1 MERLSHHAAAAHF
14 NMCNGAEIVF
24 SLAYTV
30 ALWYNVFTILRKAR
44 WLDVVCSL
52 KLGQSECV
60 LIDGWMGYIV
70 VPFLRM
76 DSLGRVV
83 CRRLCAAC
91 RFDARLLEELQN

>member
-1 MERLSHHAAAAHF
+1 MLRQLILTCA
-14 NMCNGAEIVF
+14 M
-24 SLAYTV
+24 
-30 ALWYNVFTILRKAR
+30 ALKLFFHLHIQWLYVFTILRKAR

-76 DSLGRVV
+76 DSLG
-83 CRRLCAAC
+83 
-91 RFDARLLEELQN
+91 

>member
-1 MERLSHHAAAAHF
+1 MLRQLILTCAMALKLFFHLH
-14 NMCNGAEIVF
+14 IQW
-24 SLAYTV
+24 
-30 ALWYNVFTILRKAR
+30 LWYNVFTILRKAR

-60 LIDGWMGYIV
+60 LIDGWRGYIV

>member
-1 MERLSHHAAAAHF
+1 MERLSRHAAAAHF
-14 NMCNGAEIVF
+14 NMCNGAEIVC

-30 ALWYNVFTILRKAR
+30 ALWYNAFTVLRKAR

-60 LIDGWMGYIV
+60 LIDSWMGYIV

-76 DSLGRVV
+76 DSSG
-83 CRRLCAAC
+83 
-91 RFDARLLEELQN
+91 

>member
-1 MERLSHHAAAAHF
+1 MERLSRHAAAAHF

-52 KLGQSECV
+52 NNETRKKIKETHLFYDGLFVV
-60 LIDGWMGYIV
+60 LI
-70 VPFLRM
+70 L
-76 DSLGRVV
+76 
-83 CRRLCAAC
+83 
-91 RFDARLLEELQN
+91 